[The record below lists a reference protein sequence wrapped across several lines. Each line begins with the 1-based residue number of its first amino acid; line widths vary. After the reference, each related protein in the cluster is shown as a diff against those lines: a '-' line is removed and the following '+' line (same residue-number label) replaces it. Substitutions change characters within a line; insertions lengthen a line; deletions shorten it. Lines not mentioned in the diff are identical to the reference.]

1 MSANP
6 LEAYSSAQKTTTSG
20 RDIESLVLNKAAMKL
35 KECQDNWTAAD
46 RNEKLDEALKFNQLI
61 WSIFQGELSKKENP
75 LPMEIKTNLLTLSVF
90 IDKRIFDAMSYPAPE
105 KLDVLI
111 NINTNIAAGLASSTA
126 DAA

>member
-6 LEAYSSAQKTTTSG
+6 LEAYSSAQKATTSG
-20 RDIESLVLNKAAMKL
+20 RDIESLVLHKAAMKL
-35 KECQDNWTAAD
+35 KECRDNWTAAD

-61 WSIFQGELSKKENP
+61 WSIFQGELSKEENQ

-111 NINTNIAAGLASSTA
+111 NINTNIASGLALS
-126 DAA
+126 AAEAV